1 MTDKTHLET
10 CEGVNPPNQ
19 KLLRDHSYYC
29 SNLKELIIICVMDT
43 SKDMKIFLFC
53 TFQTANSSGKN
64 RALTFNLFCI
74 SDKQYSLKLATRYFN
89 LGLVKYLILNRYKIP
104 TTAVVRNHE
113 CRIAAV

>member
-1 MTDKTHLET
+1 
-10 CEGVNPPNQ
+10 
-19 KLLRDHSYYC
+19 
-29 SNLKELIIICVMDT
+29 MDT
-43 SKDMKIFLFC
+43 SKDMKIFLFY
-53 TFQTANSSGKN
+53 TFQTANSSGKY